1 MNTGD
6 NSHWRQN
13 GNMPAAAATRK
24 VSTVDGLQRRTAR
37 ISAADGRTVVLAFDH
52 GLGGARHAG
61 MQYPGATLNECI
73 IAGADAVLT
82 TPGLART
89 YGDALTRIGVVL
101 TLDLASGYDETAVR
115 EAVLLG
121 AEMGKFIF
129 TPWSPQVPDSLA
141 RTRHIISVAH
151 DAGLPMM
158 IEPIPVS
165 FEERSAHTP
174 ENIGKGAKMA
184 CELDSD
190 IVKMQYSG
198 DPESFQEIMSTLY
211 RPVVILGG
219 PGRGDA
225 RGVLQDIRHAMDAGA
240 IGTTIGRNIWEH
252 ERPARMVAALAAIV
266 HEDASVDVAMR
277 QLEPSFAVA

>member
-1 MNTGD
+1 M
-6 NSHWRQN
+6 
-13 GNMPAAAATRK
+13 
-24 VSTVDGLQRRTAR
+24 DGLARRTSR
-37 ISAADGRTVVLAFDH
+37 ITAADGRTVVLAFDH
-52 GLGGARHAG
+52 GIGGARHAG
-61 MQYPGATLNECI
+61 MRYPAPTLNDCI
-73 IAGADAVLT
+73 LAGADAILT
-82 TPGLART
+82 TPGLARQ
-89 YGDALTRIGVVL
+89 YGDALTRVGLVL
-101 TLDLASGYDETAVR
+101 TLDLAAGHEETAVR
-115 EAVLLG
+115 EAILLG

-129 TPWSPQVPDSLA
+129 TPWSNAVPDSLA
-141 RTRHIISVAH
+141 RTRHIVSVAH

-165 FEERSAHTP
+165 FEETSAHTP
-174 ENIGKGAKMA
+174 ENIGKAAKMA

-219 PGRGDA
+219 PGRNNERA
-225 RGVLQDIRHAMDAGA
+225 VLQDIRHAMDAGA

-252 ERPARMVAALAAIV
+252 ESPARVVAALAAIV

-277 QLEPSFAVA
+277 QFERSYAVA

>member
-1 MNTGD
+1 MN
-6 NSHWRQN
+6 
-13 GNMPAAAATRK
+13 
-24 VSTVDGLQRRTAR
+24 GLERRTAR

-52 GLGGARHAG
+52 GIGGARHAG
-61 MQYPGATLNECI
+61 MRNPGETLSECI

-82 TPGLART
+82 TPGLARRH
-89 YGDALTRIGVVL
+89 GDMLTGIGVVL
-101 TLDLASGYDETAVR
+101 TLDLAAGYEENAVR

-129 TPWSPQVPDSLA
+129 TPWSNAVPDSLA
-141 RTRHIISVAH
+141 RTRNIISVAH

-165 FEERSAHTP
+165 FEETSAHTP
-174 ENIGKGAKMA
+174 ENIGKGAKIA
-184 CELDSD
+184 CEIDSD

-198 DPESFQEIMSTLY
+198 DPDSFQEIMSTLY

-219 PGRGDA
+219 PGRNNV

-252 ERPARMVAALAAIV
+252 ESPSRVVAALAAIV
-266 HEDASVDVAMR
+266 HEDASVETAAR
-277 QLEPSFAVA
+277 QLEPSYAVA